1 MNALGNLRIKS
12 KALILVGAAVL
23 TAIIMLAVSSIG
35 LSDIKRMLDE
45 LVLATNVE
53 RYAYATILEEKNYLL
68 NANGA
73 TGNQV
78 LAEEAFRRAED
89 DVKTINATLDNI
101 DAISSSASL
110 LERAKAARRGA
121 NAYADLYRKGV
132 AASEELRQLSEMLEK
147 NGETAI
153 NLAAE
158 YANATRDIQKER
170 IAVQIR
176 IHANRIRFNEKK
188 YMLEQ
193 KPEYFG
199 VMKKEFDQMIEKV
212 GILERGAD
220 TDDERKQI
228 TTFKRFALDYERDA
242 YKWVENN
249 DKLFKEILPKMKDL
263 GGLVIKLAFD
273 AAQEQQ
279 KSMNETRKAII
290 TWLVVIGLGIATAGV
305 ALGLVVANAIAKP
318 VNALSNCMNTLAS
331 GNLEAEVPNTLQKD
345 EVGQMARAVQV
356 FKENAVRIAGLQA
369 DQEQAKARAES
380 ERRQSTLAMAD
391 GFENAV
397 MGLVEGVS
405 SKAAEMQSTSQSM
418 SAAAQQ
424 ASNQAA
430 TVSVVAQ
437 SATANVET
445 VATAAEQLSASIS
458 EISRQVAEAAKISN
472 TASEETSR
480 TNKMVEGLAQAAD
493 KIGAVVKLIND
504 IASQT
509 NLLAL
514 NATIEAARAG
524 DAGKGFA
531 VVANEVKGLANQTA
545 KATDEIST
553 QINAVQEETR
563 RAVEAIRTIGM
574 VIEQVSQISSGI
586 ASAVE
591 QQGAAT
597 REIAR
602 NVQQAAQ
609 GTKEVS
615 ANIQGITQAAA
626 DTGAA
631 SEKVLTAA
639 GDLAGNSKTLRT
651 EVDRFL
657 RGIRAGS

>member
-23 TAIIMLAVSSIG
+23 TGVIMLVVSSIG
-35 LSDIKRMLDE
+35 LSDIKRLLDE

-53 RYAYATILEEKNYLL
+53 RYAYETILEEKNYLL

-78 LAEEAFRRAED
+78 LAEEAFRRAEG
-89 DVKTINATLDNI
+89 DVKTINTTLDNI
-101 DAISSSASL
+101 EATSKSGSL
-110 LERAKAARRGA
+110 LERAKAARQGA
-121 NAYADLYRKGV
+121 NAYADLYRQG
-132 AASEELRQLSEMLEK
+132 AAALEELRQLTEMLEK

-153 NLAAE
+153 SLAAE
-158 YANATRDIQKER
+158 YAQATRDIQKER

-193 KPEYFG
+193 KPEYFDII
-199 VMKKEFDQMIEKV
+199 KKEIDQMMDKL

-220 TDDERKQI
+220 TEEERKQI
-228 TTFKRFALDYERDA
+228 SSFKHFALDYEKDV
-242 YKWVENN
+242 YKWVENDN
-249 DKLFKEILPKMKDL
+249 KLFKEILPKMKEL
-263 GGLVIKLAFD
+263 GESVIKLAFD

-279 KSMNETRKAII
+279 KSMNETRNAII

-305 ALGLVVANAIAKP
+305 VLGLVVANAIARP
-318 VNALSNCMNTLAS
+318 VNALSNCMNKLAS
-331 GNLEAEVPNTLQKD
+331 GNLEAEVPNTGQKD

-356 FKENAVRIAGLQA
+356 FKENAIRVAGLQA
-369 DQEQAKARAES
+369 DQEQAKALAQS

-391 GFENAV
+391 SFENAV

-405 SKAAEMQSTSQSM
+405 SKASEMQSTSQGM

-424 ASNQAA
+424 TSNQAT
-430 TVSVVAQ
+430 TVSIVAQ
-437 SATANVET
+437 QATENVET

-458 EISRQVAEAAKISN
+458 EISRQVAEAAKISS

-493 KIGAVVKLIND
+493 KIGEVVKLIND

-545 KATDEIST
+545 KATGEIST
-553 QINAVQEETR
+553 QISTVQEETR
-563 RAVEAIRTIGM
+563 RAVEAIRAIGM

-615 ANIQGITQAAA
+615 ANIEGITHTAA
-626 DTGAA
+626 DTGSA
-631 SEKVLTAA
+631 SEKVLAAA
-639 GDLAGNSKTLRT
+639 GDLAGDSETLRS
-651 EVDRFL
+651 EVNRFL
-657 RGIRAGS
+657 QGIRAHS